1 LIEKHWSAIMASFI
15 SHAYAAI
22 PLLTPVDLLT
32 QLTTSTHVQVHMEL
46 QEYLHAKST
55 EET

>member
-1 LIEKHWSAIMASFI
+1 MASFI